1 MQVIVHVGMQKTGS
15 TSLQQYLYSYREAME
30 DMGVIYPDFGHRA
43 HWLLSD
49 AFKRPDSKTGNAIRL
64 AHRGATMTLEEF
76 RAELERVLLEAK
88 DDQLVILSNE
98 GLCREPRAGNLLE
111 FIRKVRPDAE
121 VSILAYIRDPLSH
134 FPSSTQQLLKSEGDS
149 TLFPSVWAGQ
159 HCVRGFYLVQALGV
173 DLTLRIFSSKAL
185 VKGDVIEDFR
195 DFVRGRT
202 GKLLPENE
210 DSKARNSSHSAPACA
225 VLALRDLAPSNP
237 FPFAQRKQLFRHL
250 RIVDKATKPEKLKLP
265 DDFKRAI
272 ASNNHRMWN
281 ALVDVSDHDEALRE
295 TLKIAPADMPA
306 GADEMNSG
314 KWALSN
320 MRQDHLEA
328 LLSEIR
334 NNLSKRNAKELS
346 SWIVDAVNATT
357 AVHGVH
363 LDAQAVKR
371 PRGASGAPM
380 DAEEEESMVG

>member
-30 DMGVIYPDFGHRA
+30 EMGVIYPDFGHRA
-43 HWLLSD
+43 HWMLSD
-49 AFKRPDSKTGNAIRL
+49 AFKGSASGEGSAIRL
-64 AHRGATMTLEEF
+64 AHRGATMGLGEF
-76 RAELERVLLEAK
+76 RADLEKLLAEAD
-88 DDQLVILSNE
+88 DDQIVILSNE
-98 GLCREPRAGNLLE
+98 GLCREPRAGNLRD
-111 FIRKVRPDAE
+111 FIRKVRPDADIG
-121 VSILAYIRDPLSH
+121 VLAYIRDPLSH

-159 HCVRGFYLVQALGV
+159 HCVRGFYLVQAVGV

-195 DFVRGRT
+195 EFVRSRT
-202 GKLLPENE
+202 GKLLPENL
-210 DSKARNSSHSAPACA
+210 DGKARNSSHSAPACA
-225 VLALRDLAPSNP
+225 VLALRDLAPGHP

-250 RIVDKATKPEKLKLP
+250 RIVDKEIKPEKLKLP

-295 TLKIAPADMPA
+295 TLKIASADMPTA
-306 GADEMNSG
+306 AEGMNSG

-320 MRQDHLEA
+320 MSEDHLEA
-328 LLSEIR
+328 MLSEIKG
-334 NNLSKRNAKELS
+334 NLSKRNAKELS
-346 SWIVDAVNATT
+346 DWIIGAVNETT
-357 AVHGVH
+357 AMHGVT
-363 LDAQAVKR
+363 LDPDK
-371 PRGASGAPM
+371 PRRSRSSSETLET
-380 DAEEEESMVG
+380 AEVD